1 MKRFCLSL
9 ICCFTLISTSF
20 SQSREEKAKLK
31 YEAEMERKQEEYIG
45 DFLETIQVDDFQ
57 KEIISQ
63 TMKSYFEEFKKINML
78 QVRDVQ
84 RQELIEN
91 LDNAH
96 FKDLRA
102 MVSEETMSKVMDALK
117 GKWKQETNREKKK
130 RLKKEKKKN
139 KN

>member
-1 MKRFCLSL
+1 MKRLCLSL
-9 ICCFTLISTSF
+9 ICCFTLVSTTF

-31 YEAEMERKQEEYIG
+31 YEAEMDRKQDEYIS
-45 DFLETIQVDDFQ
+45 DFLATIEVDDFQ
-57 KEIISQ
+57 KEIITQ

-84 RQELIEN
+84 RQELIQN
-91 LDNAH
+91 LDNTH
-96 FKDLRA
+96 FKDLKA
-102 MVSEETMSKVMDALK
+102 MVSEDTMSKVMDALK
-117 GKWKQETNREKKK
+117 CKWKKETNREKKK

>member
-1 MKRFCLSL
+1 MKRLCLSL
-9 ICCFTLISTSF
+9 ICCFTLVSTTF

-31 YEAEMERKQEEYIG
+31 YEAEMDRKQDEYIS
-45 DFLETIQVDDFQ
+45 DFLATIEVDDFQ
-57 KEIISQ
+57 KEIITQ

-84 RQELIEN
+84 RQELIQN
-91 LDNAH
+91 LDNTH
-96 FKDLRA
+96 FKDLKA
-102 MVSEETMSKVMDALK
+102 MVSEDTMSKVMDALK
-117 GKWKQETNREKKK
+117 GKWKKETNREKKK

>member
-1 MKRFCLSL
+1 MKRFFLSL

-31 YEAEMERKQEEYIG
+31 YEAEMERKQDEYIS
-45 DFLETIQVDDFQ
+45 DFLATIEVDDFQ
-57 KEIISQ
+57 KEIITQ

-84 RQELIEN
+84 RQELIQN
-91 LDNAH
+91 LDNTH
-96 FKDLRA
+96 FKDLKA
-102 MVSEETMSKVMDALK
+102 MVSEDTMSKVMDALK
-117 GKWKQETNREKKK
+117 GKWKKETNREKKK
-130 RLKKEKKKN
+130 RLKKEKKKD